1 MATYLISNAATWIG
15 LTRFD
20 SGDALIVTPSG
31 ALVLPTT
38 DLSDLG
44 VGGPTLISLGGYVAL
59 KSLSVDSDVTFGITA
74 TGQFVSTSQGAAIA
88 LHGAHLDTAGQI
100 TAAHGTAVELLGD
113 AASLTNA
120 GQIAGQVAVKITGA
134 GSYNLSNAGLIQGD
148 ILSTGD
154 SRDTLRNSGTITGD
168 VSLGAGNDSF
178 GGGHLQGD
186 LDMGPGN
193 DHVDA
198 RRNAVSG
205 LILDAG
211 GADIYQVDSNL
222 TGINDTGTGRDTVQA
237 WCSYAL
243 SSGLEVLSLRGSA
256 DLNGFGNAQ
265 ANALWGNAGD
275 NRLLGGGGADRLY
288 GGDGDDRVLGGVGD
302 DVLRGDAGA
311 DRLSGGAGSDRF
323 VFANLSDTGAIAQSA
338 DTITDFAQ
346 GADKIDLS
354 AIDAISTNAVTV
366 DEFFFLGTAAFSHEA
381 GQIRYVSASGQTR
394 VELDVNG
401 DAVADAVI
409 VLTAEIT
416 LTGADFVL

>member
-1 MATYLISNAATWIG
+1 MATYLVSNTVTWIG

-20 SGDALIVTPSG
+20 SGDGLIVTPSG

-44 VGGPTLISLGGYVAL
+44 VGGPTAISLAGYVAL
-59 KSLSVDSDVTFGITA
+59 HSLSVDSDVAFGITQ
-74 TGQFVSTSQGAAIA
+74 TGQFVSTSQGAAIS

-100 TAAHGTAVELLGD
+100 TAANGTAVELLGD

-120 GQIAGQVAVKITGA
+120 GQIAGQVAVKITGV
-134 GSYNLSNAGLIQGD
+134 GSYFVSNAGLIQGD
-148 ILSTGD
+148 IRSTGD
-154 SRDTLRNSGTITGD
+154 SRDTLRNTGSIAGD

-186 LDMGPGN
+186 LDMGLGN
-193 DHVDA
+193 DRVDA
-198 RRNAVSG
+198 RSHAVSG
-205 LILDAG
+205 MILDAG
-211 GADIYQVDSNL
+211 GTDTYLVDSNL
-222 TGINDTGTGRDTVQA
+222 TRIVDTGAGRDTVQA
-237 WCSYAL
+237 WCNYAL
-243 SSGLEVLSLRGSA
+243 SSGLEVLTLRGSA
-256 DLNGFGNAQ
+256 DLNGFGTAQ

-288 GGDGDDRVLGGVGD
+288 GGDGDDRLWGGVGN

-311 DRLSGGAGSDRF
+311 DQLTGGAGSDRF
-323 VFANLSDTGAIAQSA
+323 VFASVSDTGATAQSA

-354 AIDAISTNAVTV
+354 AIDAISTNSVTA
-366 DEFFFLGTAAFSHEA
+366 DEFFFLGTAAFSHQA
-381 GQIRYVSASGQTR
+381 GQARYVTASGQTR

-401 DAVADAVI
+401 DAVTDAVI

-416 LTGADFVL
+416 LTGADFIL